1 MTLPKHGFRSVGLT
15 VLLLALA
22 GCAVGPDYQR
32 PVMDVGTGYRQTQ
45 GWTQVRHTEGAL
57 QAEWWRLFNAPVL
70 DGLMQ
75 EVLVSNQTI
84 AQVEAQYR
92 QAQAVLTAT
101 RSEFF
106 PLVTAGAD
114 VTRSRSGQAEPK
126 REYSLS
132 GNVSWEADVWGRI
145 RRGVEADSA
154 QVAASEADL
163 AATRLSVQSVLAQTY
178 FQTRANDAE
187 RRLLDQTV
195 AAYERSLQI
204 TRNRFAAGMVSRLD
218 VSSAQVQLENA
229 QTQRLALQ
237 RQRAQLENAL
247 AVLLGKAPSQ
257 FRLEEARI
265 MVDVPAIPAGL
276 PSQILERRPDVVA
289 AERRMAAANAEIGVA
304 QAAWFPDLTLSAQGG
319 FRSGQWAQ
327 WLTAPFS
334 FWSVG
339 PALAMTLFDGGARSA
354 RVDQARARYEV
365 ETAAWRQTVL
375 TALQE
380 VEDYLVALASLEQE
394 QTTQG
399 RALASARESLRL
411 TRNQYDAGL
420 IDYLSVV
427 QVETSTLNAEREAIR
442 LGADRLIAGVQLMT
456 ALGGGW
462 QPVSQAD

>member
-57 QAEWWRLFNAPVL
+57 QAEWWRLFNDPVL

-354 RVDQARARYEV
+354 RVDQARARYEA